1 MTEFFRTL
9 TLEKSR
15 EYLNSYTVEE
25 VRQLLEEG
33 AFGDKMTEGLRQYLS
48 DRIRISQ
55 MDH

>member
-9 TLEKSR
+9 TLEKAR